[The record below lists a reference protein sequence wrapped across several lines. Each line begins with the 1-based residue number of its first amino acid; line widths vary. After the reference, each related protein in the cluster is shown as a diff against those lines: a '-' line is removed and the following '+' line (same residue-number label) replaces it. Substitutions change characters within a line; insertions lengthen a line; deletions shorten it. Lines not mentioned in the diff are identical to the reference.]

1 MDWASWFDAPD
12 YEFARQVL
20 QRGIAALYFVAF
32 LSTLN
37 QFPALL
43 GERGLLPVPD
53 YLEGF
58 SRLQRPTLFRWRYS
72 DRLLRAVCGSPATRT
87 AEMASPVPQT
97 ARSSRSE

>member
-1 MDWASWFDAPD
+1 MEWIDGWFGNAD

-43 GERGLLPVPD
+43 GSRGLLPVPD
-53 YLEGF
+53 LLR
-58 SRLQRPTLFRWRYS
+58 SIHIRRVPTLFR
-72 DRLLRAVCGSPATRT
+72 
-87 AEMASPVPQT
+87 
-97 ARSSRSE
+97 

>member
-12 YEFARQVL
+12 YEFARLVL

-53 YLEGF
+53 YLSGF
-58 SRLQRPTLFRWRYS
+58 SRLRRPTLFRWRYS
-72 DRLLRAVCGSPATRT
+72 DRLLRAVCGTGLAISAVLV
-87 AEMASPVPQT
+87 AGLPQ
-97 ARSSRSE
+97 AGPRGCR